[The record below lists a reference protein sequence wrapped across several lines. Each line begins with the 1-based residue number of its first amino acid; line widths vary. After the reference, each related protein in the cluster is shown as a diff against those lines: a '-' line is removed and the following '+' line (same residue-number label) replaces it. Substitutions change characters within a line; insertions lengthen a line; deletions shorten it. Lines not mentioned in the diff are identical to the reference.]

1 MPDWLTQVIGD
12 QSVYSITEM
21 TFHLLL
27 AFAAGWTISGI
38 YRVVRRQLEYPI
50 SFPATLVLLTIL
62 CAMLP
67 MIIGQNVAWAFGL
80 VGALSIV
87 RFRTAIKDTKDIAF
101 VIFAV
106 LTGMAVGA
114 GQLPIAGI
122 GIVVVGSASVAMRR
136 SVSSVRLSGRHVR
149 LTIRVASH
157 RSVDDIFDESL
168 ESLIESRSFLSGR
181 TRRQGDAIELNYRVR
196 LKSDTDPVEVLSRLY
211 RTEGIENVEIN
222 DLALAR

>member
-1 MPDWLTQVIGD
+1 MPDWLTQVVTE
-12 QSVYSITEM
+12 QSVLSIAEM
-21 TFHLLL
+21 TFHLLV
-27 AFAAGWTISGI
+27 AFAAGWAISGI
-38 YRVVRRQLEYPI
+38 YRVVRRHLEYPV

-122 GIVVVGSASVAMRR
+122 GIVIVGSASVAMRR
-136 SVSSVRLSGRHVR
+136 SVSSVKKSSRHVK
-149 LTIRVASH
+149 LTIRVASNQ
-157 RSVDDIFDESL
+157 SVNDIFDASL
-168 ESLIESRSFLSGR
+168 EDLIESRSFLSGR
-181 TRRQGDAIELNYRVR
+181 TRRQGNSIELNYRIR
-196 LKSDTDPVEVLSRLY
+196 LKVDADPVEVLSRLY
-211 RTEGIENVEIN
+211 RSEGIENVEIN
-222 DLALAR
+222 DLGLAR